1 MFKWLL
7 LCILFC
13 GFSAQL
19 VAKTLPSAITLKVGV
34 PGFAPFAYVNKQ
46 SQLTGSVVRYL
57 DLLSV
62 KTGIQFE
69 IVLWPYARVIAGVQR
84 GTLDGAVIFRNAQ
97 LNDYVTFIGPISKSK
112 VIVLPQMG
120 RNLSTYNQLL
130 LLNHIAVIRGA
141 SFSRTFD
148 EDTQL
153 RKLQVSDYAQ
163 GLNLLRLNR
172 VNAVVGSLQGIEY
185 NLIAL
190 GANIQ
195 DFGTPLL
202 LAENSNWFHFSK
214 KSAHQDVIP
223 ELTKGIEDL
232 YQPDLLYRL
241 YKSSESP
248 RVMKNN

>member
-7 LCILFC
+7 LCFIFC

-19 VAKTLPSAITLKVGV
+19 VAKTPPQTTTLKVGV
-34 PGFAPFAYVNKQ
+34 PGFAPFAYVNNKNE
-46 SQLTGSVVRYL
+46 LTGSVVRYL

-62 KTGIQFE
+62 KTGIKFD
-69 IVLWPYARVIAGVQR
+69 IVLWPYARVISGVQR

-97 LNDYVTFIGPISKSK
+97 LNDYVTFIGPISKSR

-190 GANIQ
+190 GENIQ
-195 DFGTPLL
+195 DFGTPLV

-214 KSAHQDVIP
+214 KSLHQNVIP
-223 ELTKGIEDL
+223 DLTKAIEAL
-232 YQPDLLYRL
+232 YQPDLLYKL
-241 YKSSESP
+241 YKLPESP
-248 RVMKNN
+248 SSMDND